1 MLKLRHK
8 VLGETMREFFTK
20 HRIWYLAT
28 FLIQLI
34 CGFLIFLPHFAY
46 KESGEVLSYS
56 TPYFY
61 EEIGLASIYSVTMIV
76 YFFATAPLF
85 IGGFLKYL
93 KRWPAVFSL
102 VIASLYTL
110 LNGIWMGLVLA
121 AGMSTTGTFAPTF
134 WFYLYAVIQ
143 LAAIANLIFLIV
155 KVNPDAK
162 PLKKKKR
169 Y

>member
-1 MLKLRHK
+1 
-8 VLGETMREFFTK
+8 MREFFTK
-20 HRIWYLAT
+20 YRIWYLAT
-28 FLIQLI
+28 FLVQLI

-46 KESGEVLSYS
+46 EEAGEVLSYS
-56 TPYFY
+56 VPYFY
-61 EEIGLASIYSVTMIV
+61 EEIGLAAIYSTTMIV

-85 IGGFLKYL
+85 IGGFLRDL

-121 AGMSTTGTFAPTF
+121 AGMTTTGTFTPTF

-143 LAAIANLIFLIV
+143 FAEIANLIFLIV
-155 KVNPDAK
+155 KVNPET
-162 PLKKKKR
+162 
-169 Y
+169 

>member
-1 MLKLRHK
+1 
-8 VLGETMREFFTK
+8 MREFFTK
-20 HRIWYLAT
+20 YRIWYLAT
-28 FLIQLI
+28 FLVQLM

-46 KESGEVLSYS
+46 EEAGEVLSYS
-56 TPYFY
+56 VPYFY
-61 EEIGLASIYSVTMIV
+61 EEIGLAAIYSTTMIV

-85 IGGFLKYL
+85 IGGFLRDL

-121 AGMSTTGTFAPTF
+121 AGMTTTGTFTPTF

-143 LAAIANLIFLIV
+143 FAEIANLIFLIV
-155 KVNPDAK
+155 KINPET
-162 PLKKKKR
+162 
-169 Y
+169 

>member
-1 MLKLRHK
+1 
-8 VLGETMREFFTK
+8 MREFFTK
-20 HRIWYLAT
+20 YRIWYLAT
-28 FLIQLI
+28 FLVQFI

-46 KESGEVLSYS
+46 EEAGEVLSYS
-56 TPYFY
+56 VPYFY
-61 EEIGLASIYSVTMIV
+61 EEIGLAAIYSTTMIV

-85 IGGFLKYL
+85 IGGFLRDL

-121 AGMSTTGTFAPTF
+121 AGMTTTGTFTPTF

-143 LAAIANLIFLIV
+143 FAEIANLIFLIV
-155 KVNPDAK
+155 KVNPET
-162 PLKKKKR
+162 
-169 Y
+169 

>member
-1 MLKLRHK
+1 
-8 VLGETMREFFTK
+8 MREFFTK
-20 HRIWYLAT
+20 YRIWYLAT
-28 FLIQLI
+28 FLVQLI

-46 KESGEVLSYS
+46 EEAGEVLSYS
-56 TPYFY
+56 VPYFY
-61 EEIGLASIYSVTMIV
+61 EEIGLAAIYSTTMIV

-85 IGGFLKYL
+85 IGGFLRDL

-121 AGMSTTGTFAPTF
+121 AGMTTTGTFTPTF

-143 LAAIANLIFLIV
+143 FAEIANLIFLIV
-155 KVNPDAK
+155 KINPET
-162 PLKKKKR
+162 
-169 Y
+169 

>member
-1 MLKLRHK
+1 
-8 VLGETMREFFTK
+8 MREFFTK
-20 HRIWYLAT
+20 YRIWYLAT
-28 FLIQLI
+28 FLVQLI

-46 KESGEVLSYS
+46 EEAGEVLSYS
-56 TPYFY
+56 VPYFY
-61 EEIGLASIYSVTMIV
+61 EEIGLAAIYSTTMIV

-85 IGGFLKYL
+85 IGGFCGYL

-121 AGMSTTGTFAPTF
+121 AGMTTTGTFTPTF

-143 LAAIANLIFLIV
+143 FAEIANLIFLIV
-155 KVNPDAK
+155 KINPET
-162 PLKKKKR
+162 
-169 Y
+169 

>member
-1 MLKLRHK
+1 
-8 VLGETMREFFTK
+8 MREFFTRY
-20 HRIWYLAT
+20 RIWYLAT
-28 FLIQLI
+28 FLVQLM

-46 KESGEVLSYS
+46 EEAGEVLSYS
-56 TPYFY
+56 VPYFY
-61 EEIGLASIYSVTMIV
+61 EEIGLAAIYSTTMIV

-85 IGGFLKYL
+85 IGGFLRDL

-121 AGMSTTGTFAPTF
+121 AGMTTTGTFTPTF

-143 LAAIANLIFLIV
+143 FAEIANLIFLIV
-155 KVNPDAK
+155 KVNPET
-162 PLKKKKR
+162 
-169 Y
+169 